1 MTDEH
6 GFLDFDGAHLDR
18 FIDAFAGQHVVCVGD
33 LMLDNFVYGDARR
46 ISPEAPVPVL
56 RFQREVKV
64 LGGAGNVVRNV
75 AALGGS
81 VACIGVVG
89 DDAVADEVARLL
101 AEEPRVTSTL
111 IAIPGRPTTSKVRYL
126 AGSQQMVRVDR
137 EDVGPVS
144 AREEDRIIKAVAEAL
159 GGNSVLVLADYA
171 KGVLTD
177 RVCAEIIAI
186 ARSRNLVVVVEPKS
200 TDFRRYANGTVIVAN
215 ADEMAAATR
224 MPCRTDA
231 DAGAATREAQRIG
244 GFANVV
250 TTRSEKGMVA
260 LDDAGVLH
268 SFPAKAK
275 EVFDVTGAGD
285 TVNAVLALMLGAGAS
300 LAQAAYVANEAAG
313 IVVSKLGTSVT
324 STDELKQALRVE
336 DAVNFSD
343 KIADRAAMATIVGAQ
358 QRARRKVG
366 FTNGCFDILHTG
378 HLSLLSQARAACD
391 FLVVGLNS
399 DASVRRLKGPERPV
413 NVEHNRALM
422 LAALEMV
429 DGVVVFGEDTPLE
442 LIMEL
447 RPDVLVKGADYR
459 REDVVGGDFVEARG
473 GQVVLAN
480 LVAGQSTTRIIDRI
494 GAKKA
499 NE

>member
-159 GGNSVLVLADYA
+159 GDNSVLVLADYA

-177 RVCAEIIAI
+177 RVCAEIITI

-231 DAGAATREAQRIG
+231 DAGAATREAQRFG

-250 TTRSEKGMVA
+250 TTRSEKG
-260 LDDAGVLH
+260 
-268 SFPAKAK
+268 
-275 EVFDVTGAGD
+275 
-285 TVNAVLALMLGAGAS
+285 
-300 LAQAAYVANEAAG
+300 
-313 IVVSKLGTSVT
+313 
-324 STDELKQALRVE
+324 
-336 DAVNFSD
+336 
-343 KIADRAAMATIVGAQ
+343 
-358 QRARRKVG
+358 
-366 FTNGCFDILHTG
+366 
-378 HLSLLSQARAACD
+378 
-391 FLVVGLNS
+391 
-399 DASVRRLKGPERPV
+399 
-413 NVEHNRALM
+413 
-422 LAALEMV
+422 
-429 DGVVVFGEDTPLE
+429 
-442 LIMEL
+442 
-447 RPDVLVKGADYR
+447 
-459 REDVVGGDFVEARG
+459 
-473 GQVVLAN
+473 
-480 LVAGQSTTRIIDRI
+480 
-494 GAKKA
+494 
-499 NE
+499 